1 MENPG
6 GEEHPD
12 LTMTT
17 DLHPFANPGRT
28 KLSLVSRGVALP
40 EGLSQ
45 PSRWTAQAN
54 AAETVID
61 IRLPSGHFCSVPVGQ
76 PYTEK
81 STYQLHEDDGGFRL
95 SCAGEE
101 QSIELIETPSF
112 YSKTTRSGARMGS
125 FASLHDKLLILNPLL
140 GCGFFAERGLACQY
154 CQYDSMLNE
163 IEPPMRDSLDL
174 VEVVRAALEERE
186 VDTVYLYNGYA
197 PGDDVGLARMVP
209 IIELL
214 RRHLGHRQIALETV
228 APSEL
233 SVIDELYAAGLD
245 IFVCNLELHDE
256 NRFAEVCP
264 GKEKHGGQ
272 NAIWKVLAHAVKVFR
287 DGAVVSHL
295 IPGLEPLDSTVRGM
309 EALIDQ
315 RVVPL
320 LVPFRPLPGT
330 ALESRDL
337 PSLDD
342 VEQALLIQYAL
353 LAASGIPTHRLR
365 DMGRVLTPMEGR
377 ILVGG
382 DASLR
387 ERVEQWSV
395 SGTGRWFGGL
405 IDRVRRGL
413 RVQHDSDR
421 GL

>member
-1 MENPG
+1 M
-6 GEEHPD
+6 
-12 LTMTT
+12 MTT

-28 KLSLVSRGVALP
+28 KLALVSRGVALP

-45 PSRWTAQAN
+45 PSRWIAQAN

-61 IRLPSGHFCSVPVGQ
+61 IRLSSGNFCSVPVGQ
-76 PYTEK
+76 PYTDE
-81 STYQLHEDDGGFRL
+81 STFQLHEDENGFHL

-101 QSIELIETPSF
+101 QVIELVEAPSF
-112 YSKTTRSGARMGS
+112 YSRTTRSGARMGS

-163 IEPPMRDSLDL
+163 VEPPLRDSLDL
-174 VEVVRAALEERE
+174 VEVVRAALDERE

-197 PGDDVGLARMVP
+197 PGDDAGLARLVP
-209 IIELL
+209 IIDLL

-228 APSEL
+228 APTDL

-245 IFVCNLELHDE
+245 IFVCNLELYSE
-256 NRFAEVCP
+256 EKFAEICP
-264 GKEKHGGQ
+264 GKQKHGGQ
-272 NAIWKVLAHAVKVFR
+272 KAIWAALAHARQIFR

-295 IPGLEPLDSTVRGM
+295 IPGLEPLESTLDGM
-309 EALIDQ
+309 RALIE
-315 RVVPL
+315 RGVVPL

-330 ALESRDL
+330 ALEDCDL

-342 VEQALLIQYAL
+342 VEQALLVQYEL
-353 LAASGIPTHRLR
+353 LADSGIPTHRLR

-377 ILVGG
+377 TLTG
-382 DASLR
+382 DEANLR
-387 ERVEQWSV
+387 ERVEEWSI
-395 SGTGRWFGGL
+395 TNPGRWLGGL
-405 IDRVRRGL
+405 ADRFRRGL
-413 RVQHDSDR
+413 RVQQSGDSKE
-421 GL
+421 L